1 MFFSREAGFVRAP
14 SQLSLLVTGFSLTS
28 FSCHFFSGGNPL
40 HGNNDQKEPAPWFLH
55 TKKTHKEFTWF
66 CRFRHPSTP
75 HFEAKTLL
83 ETADLTNFVGKFVYK
98 LFTNTRTHS
107 IAGNH
112 KRSPGFTTIS
122 RLHFQ
127 IKAMNPPVRRCLIKM
142 NEKFQCFLPLATLL
156 ASRDDLKNILIS
168 LGRVVVL
175 VVQSPVDAEKQ

>member
-55 TKKTHKEFTWF
+55 TKKTHKQFTWF

-83 ETADLTNFVGKFVYK
+83 ETADLTNFVGKFEYK
-98 LFTNTRTHS
+98 LFTNTKRTEP
-107 IAGNH
+107 IEKTGNH
-112 KRSPGFTTIS
+112 TSFPWFHNHFTFALSNQGNQPPRSGD
-122 RLHFQ
+122 
-127 IKAMNPPVRRCLIKM
+127 V
-142 NEKFQCFLPLATLL
+142 
-156 ASRDDLKNILIS
+156 
-168 LGRVVVL
+168 
-175 VVQSPVDAEKQ
+175 